1 MDQQS
6 RPIQVAAVGMD
17 ERMRN
22 ALRLYFKVP
31 CNNLCVLV
39 EEDSAEIGIID
50 LDAYRGQKI
59 CDEYRN
65 RHPDQPV
72 ILLSLHD
79 TEVEDGVFLR
89 KPLNAKHLISALIEA
104 KQRLQPRIE
113 QPAQVAESKPAASVP
128 TKIREQGRDHPPEGV
143 VEERKRKR
151 EKAAAPATHHAAMC
165 LGEQNA
171 KVLISTVPD
180 IDPEDPQLLAKAQ
193 YDPNEFLQ
201 GHIYCARKIADDRNR
216 CVRLDTSRGSIYL
229 FPDGHGAKLRINET
243 RLRTLSIVPVIE
255 NSLSVSVLEIGY
267 TLGQDDDSSIIDRDA
282 LLWKTAL
289 WASRGRVPAGT
300 SLDTPVFL
308 KRWPNMTRLLL
319 FPHALRIAALWV
331 DQPRSLLDT
340 AETLNIPQRHVFGFY
355 SAAHALG
362 LAATSQRA
370 VDTLIEPAPLQKNSR
385 RGLFGSIVN
394 RLREH

>member
-1 MDQQS
+1 
-6 RPIQVAAVGMD
+6 
-17 ERMRN
+17 
-22 ALRLYFKVP
+22 
-31 CNNLCVLV
+31 
-39 EEDSAEIGIID
+39 
-50 LDAYRGQKI
+50 
-59 CDEYRN
+59 
-65 RHPDQPV
+65 
-72 ILLSLHD
+72 
-79 TEVEDGVFLR
+79 
-89 KPLNAKHLISALIEA
+89 
-104 KQRLQPRIE
+104 
-113 QPAQVAESKPAASVP
+113 
-128 TKIREQGRDHPPEGV
+128 
-143 VEERKRKR
+143 
-151 EKAAAPATHHAAMC
+151 MC

-171 KVLISTVPD
+171 KVLIGTVPD

-229 FPDGHGAKLRINET
+229 FPDGHGAKLGINET
-243 RLRTLSIVPVIE
+243 RLRTLSVVPVIE

-267 TLGQDDDSSIIDRDA
+267 TLAQDDDSSIIDRDA

-370 VDTLIEPAPLQKNSR
+370 VDTLIEPAPLQRNSR